1 MEKNTREASET
12 ASGHE
17 PVAAPKPHPASQPDQ
32 ASPLREGRSGR
43 PELNIRE
50 DYASQWGFRDPE
62 EYFHKGA
69 KGLSHEVVEMMSR
82 MKKEPDWM
90 RRIRHDAL
98 DVFLAKPMPRW
109 GNTEILDSIDFDD
122 IYYYIRPMEHQGKS
136 WDDVPEYIKKTFD
149 RLGIPEA
156 EQKFLGGVSAQYES
170 EVVYHSIREDLSK
183 LGVVFLDLDSGLREH
198 PEIVRKYF
206 GTVIPTADNK
216 FAALNTAAWSG
227 GSFIY
232 VPPGVHVE
240 IPLQAYFRINAEN
253 MGQFERTLIIADRGS
268 RVHYI
273 EGCTAPIYST
283 NSLHS
288 AVVEL
293 IAMDEAYIRYT
304 TIQNWSNNIFNL
316 VTKRALAHRNATVE
330 WVDGN
335 IGSRLTMKFPCIY
348 LAGEGAKGEILSVA
362 FAGPGQHQDAGAKVI
377 HAAPRTTS
385 TITSKSISKDGGRAS
400 YRGLV
405 KALPDATGCK
415 ASVQCDALL
424 IGDGARSDTYPT
436 MEIDQEQ
443 VQIEHEARV
452 SKVGDEQLFYLM
464 SRGLG
469 AEQARLLIVNGFI
482 EPFTKELPMEYA
494 VELNRLIA
502 MEMEGGVG

>member
-1 MEKNTREASET
+1 MSTRAEERPKKSEVEI
-12 ASGHE
+12 G
-17 PVAAPKPHPASQPDQ
+17 D
-32 ASPLREGRSGR
+32 
-43 PELNIRE
+43 
-50 DYASQWGFRDPE
+50 DYASRYGFHDPE

-69 KGLSHEVVEMMSR
+69 KGINHEVVEMMSR

-90 RRIRHDAL
+90 RKLRHEAL
-98 DVFLAKPMPRW
+98 DAFFAKPMPRW
-109 GNTEILDSIDFDD
+109 GDEDVLNSIDFQD
-122 IYYYIRPMEHQGKS
+122 IYYYIRPMELQGKS

-170 EVVYHSIREDLSK
+170 EVVYHSIREDLEK
-183 LGVVFLDLDSGLREH
+183 LGVLFFDMDSGLRDH
-198 PEIVRKYF
+198 PEIVQKYF
-206 GTVIPTADNK
+206 GTVIPPSDNK
-216 FAALNTAAWSG
+216 FAALNSAVWSG

-232 VPPGVHVE
+232 IPPGVKVE

-253 MGQFERTLIIADRGS
+253 MGQFERTLIIADKGS

-293 IAMDEAYIRYT
+293 IAMEDAYIRYT

-316 VTKRALAHRNATVE
+316 VTKRAVAHKNATVE

-335 IGSRLTMKFPCIY
+335 IGSKLTMKFPCVY
-348 LAGEGAKGEILSVA
+348 LVGEGAKGEILSVA
-362 FAGPGQHQDAGAKVI
+362 FAGDGQHQDAGAKVI
-377 HAAPRTTS
+377 HAAPNTTS
-385 TITSKSISKDGGRAS
+385 TVTSKSISKGGGRAS

-405 KALPDATGCK
+405 KVHPGATGCK
-415 ASVQCDALL
+415 VSVQCDALM
-424 IGDGARSDTYPT
+424 IGDAARSDTYPT
-436 MEIDQEQ
+436 MEIDEENVQ
-443 VQIEHEARV
+443 VEHEARV
-452 SKVGDEQLFYLM
+452 SKVGDEQIFYLM
-464 SRGLG
+464 SRGLS
-469 AEQARLLIVNGFI
+469 EQQARLLIVNGFI

-494 VELNRLIA
+494 VELNRLIEL
-502 MEMEGGVG
+502 EMEGSVG